1 MYNSPIG
8 VPDITDWEN
17 LYGRD
22 VAGALLDKRDGTYTG
37 QVTVFKAGDF
47 KLSIQYDRVEFSNSP
62 FSPYHVSPAPVM
74 GTKSIPLGFVNTAQV
89 SVLSTFLV

>member
-47 KLSIQYDRVEFSNSP
+47 KLSI
-62 FSPYHVSPAPVM
+62 
-74 GTKSIPLGFVNTAQV
+74 
-89 SVLSTFLV
+89 